1 MLFLKAIF
9 IGSLI
14 SLPTGPVGFL
24 CVRRTLISGPKA
36 GMYSVLGA
44 VISDIFYVSIVSFGL
59 SHISSHILIYRIPLR
74 IIASGLLIFI
84 ALKGLKKEI
93 PEGALTISDYN
104 PLSESIS
111 TFFLNITNPILI
123 ITYGFLFSSFG
134 IHISP
139 RDNHSLVIFVAGIV
153 LGSVIFWFLF
163 TRLIS
168 YVHKKYLPLDLEKI
182 NRVTS
187 YIILG
192 TGVLLLVSIFA

>member
-24 CVRRTLISGPKA
+24 CVRRTLISGPRA

-44 VISDIFYVSIVSFGL
+44 IISDIFYVSIVSFGL
-59 SHISSHILIYRIPLR
+59 SHVSSHILMYRIPLH

-93 PEGALTISDYN
+93 PEGVLTISDYN

-134 IHISP
+134 VHINPS
-139 RDNHSLVIFVAGIV
+139 DNFSFVTFISGV
-153 LGSVIFWFLF
+153 VFGSVIFWFLF
-163 TRLIS
+163 TKLIS
-168 YVHKKYLPLDLEKI
+168 YIHKKYLPLNLEKI
-182 NRVTS
+182 NKVTS

-192 TGVLLLVSIFA
+192 TGILLFISIFA